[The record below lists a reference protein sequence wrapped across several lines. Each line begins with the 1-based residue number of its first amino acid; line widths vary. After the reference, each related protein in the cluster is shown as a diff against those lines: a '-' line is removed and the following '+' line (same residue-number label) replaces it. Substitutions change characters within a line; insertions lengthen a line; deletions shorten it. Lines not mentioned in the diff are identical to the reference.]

1 MNGIACWMNGR
12 IELCGGWKLNR
23 LNNDMQFI
31 QLCENFDPSNEDLS
45 MTTMELSQFLNEKGI
60 PTKDKGTYL
69 MIEGGGKY
77 IIVEVLQAENI
88 ISDNE
93 EEAESVN
100 VGFGAYDVNQAV
112 QELGDTAASGMRG
125 MAGKLFRTDAQ
136 KAKAALNNRKKVAA
150 KAVDAYNVATKR
162 LEDALAQQQ
171 RQGATKLNY

>member
-1 MNGIACWMNGR
+1 
-12 IELCGGWKLNR
+12 
-23 LNNDMQFI
+23 MQFI
-31 QLCENFDPSNEDLS
+31 RLCENFDPSNEDLS

-77 IIVEVLQAENI
+77 IILEVLQAE
-88 ISDNE
+88 SMVADNE

-112 QELGDTAASGMRG
+112 QELGDTAASGMKGFAARMYG
-125 MAGKLFRTDAQ
+125 TDAQ
-136 KAKAALNNRKKVAA
+136 NAKTAIKNRKKVAA

-162 LEDALAQQQ
+162 LEDALKQTQ
-171 RQGATKLNY
+171 TNYVNVKY